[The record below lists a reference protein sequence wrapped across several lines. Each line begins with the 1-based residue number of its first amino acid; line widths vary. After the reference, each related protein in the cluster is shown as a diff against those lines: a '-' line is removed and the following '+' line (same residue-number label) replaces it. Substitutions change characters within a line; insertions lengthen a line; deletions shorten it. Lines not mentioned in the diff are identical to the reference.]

1 MKKNLIVLFV
11 IIFSVQ
17 IAHAQVMEEMDVV
30 EEVTRPQI
38 EADPRMTFENTIQ
51 VEDLKK
57 HLTIIASDDFGGR
70 ELGSEGIDKAADYIA
85 NHFKSIGLEAVGDN
99 GYFQTTTF
107 TRLKWDESN
116 FQVND
121 VTYKIARDYLCLPD
135 QNTDFSIDANEVVFL
150 GYGIDSPA
158 YSDYGMKT
166 VKDKVIMIYGSEPIN
181 AEGVSIM
188 GDNSMDIDNRLQT
201 AYAKGAKCVLIID
214 DELKNRIGSNLRFL
228 LNGKMY
234 MGDPT
239 EKNKGRANSI
249 FISGE
254 VAKELMG
261 KKYRKVIKARNKILK
276 KRKSKWVKLT
286 PTVKANMKR
295 AVKSTEGV
303 NCVGFLEGS
312 DPIKKKEVVI
322 VTAHFDHLGQKGDG
336 IYNGAD
342 DNGSGTTA
350 VLELSE
356 AFALAKKSGNGPDR
370 SILFMT
376 LTGEEKGLLG
386 SRYYVEN
393 PIFPIENSIVN
404 VNIDMIGRI
413 DKKYKDQPNY
423 IYVIGSDR
431 MSTHLHD
438 INEEMNASY
447 TNLTLDYTYNDEND
461 PNRYYYR
468 SDHYN
473 FAVNGIPAIF
483 FFNGTHADYHRTSD
497 TVEKIAFDKMA
508 NVIKLIYHTTWEL
521 ANRPERI
528 TVNVPQKP

>member
-1 MKKNLIVLFV
+1 MKKKIILILVT
-11 IIFSVQ
+11 IFSIQ
-17 IAHAQVMEEMDVV
+17 ILNAQQMEEMDQVV
-30 EEVTRPQI
+30 AEPYVPTT
-38 EADPRMTFENTIQ
+38 PRLTYESSITIA
-51 VEDLKK
+51 DLKK
-57 HLTIIASDDFGGR
+57 HLTVIASDEFAGR

-85 NHFKSIGLEAVGDN
+85 NHFKSIGLKAVGDE
-99 GYFQTTTF
+99 GYFQNTSF
-107 TRLKWDESN
+107 TRLKWDESS
-116 FQVND
+116 FKVND
-121 VTYKIARDYLCLPD
+121 VSYKIARDYLCLPD
-135 QNTDFSIDANEVVFL
+135 QNADFSINTNEVLFL
-150 GYGIDSPA
+150 GYGIDSPI
-158 YSDYGMKT
+158 YSDYGSKS
-166 VKDKVIMIYGSEPIN
+166 VKDQVIMIYGANPTN
-181 AEGVSIM
+181 DLGVSIL
-188 GDNSMDIDNRLQT
+188 GEEAVDIDTRLQT

-214 DELKNRIGSNLRFL
+214 DELKSRIGSNLRFL

-276 KRKSKWVKLT
+276 KRKSKSVKLN
-286 PTVKANMKR
+286 PAVSVNMKR
-295 AVKSTEGV
+295 SVKSTEGV
-303 NCVGFLEGS
+303 NCVGLLEGS
-312 DPIKKKEVVI
+312 DPVKKNEIVI

-350 VLELSE
+350 VLELAE
-356 AFALAKKSGNGPDR
+356 AFSYAKKAGNGPER

-393 PIFPIENSIVN
+393 PIFPLENSIVN
-404 VNIDMIGRI
+404 INIDMIGRI
-413 DKKYKDQPNY
+413 DKKYKDQANY

-431 MSTHLHD
+431 MSTDLHD
-438 INEEMNASY
+438 INEEMNQTY

-473 FAVNGIPAIF
+473 FAVSGIPAIF

-508 NVIKLIYHTTWEL
+508 NVVKLIYHTTWEL